1 MAERDERRSR
11 RDGPVWIERLASD
24 SFACARSRVAHEHVS
39 LAILTDG
46 HAVMEQRERFEARAG
61 DVVLVPAGAAHRA
74 TWSSRTAAWGLGF
87 SAPFFAASDLA
98 PLLDP
103 FERVR
108 SGASAVI
115 AIPAER
121 QEPLVRLCAELFR
134 ETAGARAPHGDLA
147 ARSLFALILAEVT
160 RAAGRV
166 EPEPRAPGIVA
177 DALRFIER
185 RCLDPISLEDVARAV
200 GRSPSY
206 VTTALTRATGKSALA
221 WIIAARMAEARRRL
235 ISSDER
241 VEIIAERVGYR
252 DVTHFIRLFRREHGA
267 TPAAWRA
274 ERLRELARERALEG
288 DVVVQHRGG
297 L

>member
-11 RDGPVWIERLASD
+11 RDGPMWIERLTSE
-24 SFACARSRVAHEHVS
+24 SFACARARVVHDHVS
-39 LAILTDG
+39 LAFLTEG
-46 HAVMEQRERFEARAG
+46 RAVMEQRERFEVGAG
-61 DVVLVPAGAAHRA
+61 DVVLVPSGAAHHA
-74 TWSSRTAAWGLGF
+74 AWSRSAKAWGLGF

-108 SGASAVI
+108 GGASAVV
-115 AIPAER
+115 AIPTER
-121 QEPLVRLCAELFR
+121 QEHLASLCAELRR
-134 ETAGARAPHGDLA
+134 ETAGARALHGDLA
-147 ARSLFALILAEVT
+147 SRSLLALILAEVT
-160 RAAGRV
+160 RAAVRV
-166 EPEPRAPGIVA
+166 EPAPRAPGIVTE
-177 DALRFIER
+177 ALQFIER

-241 VEIIAERVGYR
+241 VEIIAERVGYA
-252 DVTHFIRLFRREHGA
+252 DVTHFIRLFRREHGE

-274 ERLRELARERALEG
+274 ERLRERAGERALEG
-288 DVVVQHRGG
+288 DVVVQHRGR